1 MKPPLPSRNK
11 RTLSLRVVA
20 HLSDLHFGHLDR
32 STLPAL
38 KDAIAAAR
46 PDVLVVS
53 GDLTQRARDAEF
65 AEAKAFL
72 DSLSCPTI
80 VVPGN
85 HDVPL
90 YNVWARWRTPLAA
103 YRRHFGE
110 DEPVYV
116 DDELAIAG
124 INTARSFTVQGGRI
138 NRRQIETAC
147 KRFAGAGLN
156 ATRIVVTH
164 HPFDF
169 AGRKGVVG
177 RAHMAVAAF
186 VQGGVDLIVSGH
198 GHVAGAGESVRRYKA
213 AGRSM
218 LLVQAGTATSGRLR
232 GEHNSCNIITIDRP
246 RIAIE
251 RLTWNEAQ
259 GRFAP
264 SHSDHFQLTPTGWS
278 RTLSADPS
286 HLQQ

>member
-1 MKPPLPSRNK
+1 MKN
-11 RTLSLRVVA
+11 
-20 HLSDLHFGHLDR
+20 
-32 STLPAL
+32 
-38 KDAIAAAR
+38 AIAAAR

-65 AEAKAFL
+65 AEARAFL
-72 DSLSCPTI
+72 DSMALPMI

-90 YNVWARWRTPLAA
+90 YNVLARWRTPLDA

-110 DEPVYV
+110 EEPVYV

-124 INTARSFTVQGGRI
+124 INTSRSFTVQGGRI
-138 NRRQIETAC
+138 NRRQIEAAC
-147 KRFAGAGLN
+147 KGFAGAGLH

-169 AGRKGVVG
+169 AGGKSVVG

-186 VQGGVDLIVSGH
+186 VQGGVDIVVSGH

-232 GEHNSCNIITIDRP
+232 GEGNSCNIIRIDRP

-251 RLTWNEAQ
+251 RLTWSESH
-259 GRFAP
+259 GRFAA
-264 SHSDHFQLTPTGWS
+264 SHSDHFQLTPNGWA
-278 RTLSADPS
+278 RTLSAD
-286 HLQQ
+286 LQP

>member
-1 MKPPLPSRNK
+1 MA
-11 RTLSLRVVA
+11 LRVVA

-38 KDAIAAAR
+38 KDAIAAAS

-53 GDLTQRARDAEF
+53 GDLTQRARDVEF

-72 DSLSCPTI
+72 DSMALPMI

-90 YNVWARWRTPLAA
+90 YNVLARWRTPLAA

-124 INTARSFTVQGGRI
+124 INTARSFTVEGGRI

-169 AGRKGVVG
+169 AGGKGVVG

-198 GHVAGAGESVRRYKA
+198 GHVAGAGESARRYSA

-232 GEHNSCNIITIDRP
+232 GEGNSCNIIRIERP
-246 RIAIE
+246 RIAIQ
-251 RLTWNEAQ
+251 RLTWHEAQ

-264 SHSDHFQLTPTGWS
+264 SHNDHFQLTPNGWS
-278 RTLSADPS
+278 RTLSADLH
-286 HLQQ
+286 HLQW